1 MLKETGI
8 SGTPEVRGSEAG
20 GGAGGVGRIAFAD
33 AVTSNWR
40 KSIRYDEVFGDQE
53 ATLVLHNIN
62 FAIFDN
68 AFGVC
73 LWHCP
78 F

>member
-1 MLKETGI
+1 MNDLVV
-8 SGTPEVRGSEAG
+8 PADLVRDEGSVHFG
-20 GGAGGVGRIAFAD
+20 GKALA
-33 AVTSNWR
+33 
-40 KSIRYDEVFGDQE
+40 
-53 ATLVLHNIN
+53 LVLHNIN

-73 LWHCP
+73 LWHFP